1 MTEISDAAAAVAP
14 DANADAA
21 RDALVQTSF
30 VIQHLLGQAADRHQ
44 LSLTQLRLLGIL
56 RDREPG
62 MLELARYLNLE
73 KSSVSGLVDRAQERG
88 LVQRKPGTQD
98 GRAVHVG
105 ITPAGRA
112 ILEQIQLALSQP
124 FTDLLAALR
133 PRQRAQLTRL
143 LRDLLDDR

>member
-1 MTEISDAAAAVAP
+1 MTDIGNHAGPADGH
-14 DANADAA
+14 DAA
-21 RDALVQTSF
+21 RDALVEMSF
-30 VIQHLLGQAADRHQ
+30 VIQDLLGHVADRHQ
-44 LSLTQLRLLGIL
+44 LSLTQVRLLGIL

-73 KSSVSGLVDRAQERG
+73 KSSVSGLVDRAEQRG
-88 LVQRKPGTQD
+88 LVRRKPGTED
-98 GRAVHVG
+98 GRAVHVS

-112 ILEQIQLALSQP
+112 IAVQIQTALTQP
-124 FTDLLAALR
+124 FTDLLAHLA